1 MPIHTP
7 YKLGWCNE
15 INEGEIDAPFLK
27 EIGAS
32 SDAAVI
38 EGFWGLKG
46 EFDFGHLGNKL
57 VN

>member
-7 YKLGWCNE
+7 DKLGWCNE

-27 EIGAS
+27 EIGAA

-38 EGFWGLKG
+38 EG
-46 EFDFGHLGNKL
+46 LGG
-57 VN
+57 